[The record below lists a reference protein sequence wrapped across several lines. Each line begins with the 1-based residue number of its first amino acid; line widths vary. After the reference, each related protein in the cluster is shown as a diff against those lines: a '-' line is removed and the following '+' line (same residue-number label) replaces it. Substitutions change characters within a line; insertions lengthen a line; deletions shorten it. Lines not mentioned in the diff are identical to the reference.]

1 MTTFNLNSTRNV
13 GIIAHVDAG
22 KTTLTERILH
32 LSGAV
37 HRVGSVDAGTTT
49 TDHDPV
55 EQTKGI
61 TISSAAVHL
70 AWRGYGIDLIDTP
83 GHADFTIEVERS
95 LRVLDGAV
103 VVLDAVAGVQPQTE
117 KVWRQADAHSVPRL
131 VFVNKV
137 DRVGASL
144 DRCLCSLRERLQ
156 VHPVVIGY
164 AEGEQWVDVLE
175 VSEDPRREALIEA
188 CAELSPEVEAAFL
201 EDQPVSALQLQAALR
216 IGVLEGRIVPVLAGS
231 AAKAVGV
238 GPLLDA
244 MTTYLPAP
252 RAVTSS
258 AVLGFCFKVV
268 FPKFGQMS
276 FLRVYAG
283 SLRRGDAVWSAHA
296 GRQIRV
302 GRLVRLFGDR
312 LDDVEELGT
321 GTIGAMVGGGLRTG
335 DTLSDPLS
343 KAALEGVSAP
353 EPVVHLAIEPRR
365 PSDRERLEL
374 HLGRMLLED
383 PSLVRVRDPDT
394 GDELLGGVGAL
405 HLEVTLERLRARS
418 GVEVRAGRPKV
429 ALRSTARRAVER
441 RHRHVK
447 RSGGPG
453 QFAELVLRVEPRPTG
468 HGITFVNETRGGAV
482 PSEYISGVDK
492 GVREALARGPLDG
505 QPVTDV
511 QVSLLDGAAHSHD
524 SSELAFKVAAQDCL
538 RQLLLQADVVLLEPM
553 VSLEVTAHERCVGGV
568 VADVQRRRG
577 MLLGIDEVPGAKQVR
592 ARVPLAEMF
601 GYAGD
606 LASLSQGRAH
616 HEVGTLGYEVA
627 PVALQERLLKQA

>member
-1 MTTFNLNSTRNV
+1 MTTFNLLKTRNV

-22 KTTLTERILH
+22 KTTMTERILH
-32 LSGAV
+32 LTGAV
-37 HRVGSVDAGTTT
+37 HRAGSVDAGTTT

-55 EQTKGI
+55 EQDKGI

-70 AWRGYGIDLIDTP
+70 AWRGYSIDLIDTP

-103 VVLDAVAGVQPQTE
+103 VLLDAVAGVQPQTE
-117 KVWRQADAHSVPRL
+117 KVWRQADAHRVPRL
-131 VFVNKV
+131 VLVNKL
-137 DRVGASL
+137 DRAGASL
-144 DRCLCSLRERLQ
+144 DRCMDSLRKQLN

-164 AEGEQWVDVLE
+164 PVGDRWVDVLE
-175 VSEDPRREALIEA
+175 PSDDPRREALIEA

-201 EDQPVSALQLQAALR
+201 EDRPVSASALQAALR
-216 IGVLEGRIVPVLAGS
+216 LGVLEGRIVPVLAGS
-231 AAKAVGV
+231 AAQGVGV
-238 GPLLDA
+238 EPLLDA
-244 MTTYLPAP
+244 VTTYLPPP
-252 RAVTSS
+252 RPVESS
-258 AVLGFCFKVV
+258 EVLAFCFKVV

-276 FLRVYAG
+276 FLRMYAG

-312 LDDVEELGT
+312 LDDVEELPT

-335 DTLSDPLS
+335 DTLSDPAS
-343 KAALEGVSAP
+343 RVALEGVSAP
-353 EPVVHLAIEPRR
+353 EPIVHLAIEPRR

-383 PSLVRVRDPDT
+383 PSLVRLRDPDT

-405 HLEVTLERLRARS
+405 HLEVTLERLRGRS

-429 ALRSTARRAVER
+429 ALRSTVRRAVEL

-453 QFAELVLRVEPRPTG
+453 QFAELVLRVEPRPMG
-468 HGITFVNETRGGAV
+468 HGVTFVNETRGGAV
-482 PSEYISGVDK
+482 PSEYISGVEK
-492 GVREALARGPLDG
+492 GAREALARGPLDG

-524 SSELAFKVAAQDCL
+524 SSELAFKIAAQDCL
-538 RQLLLQADVVLLEPM
+538 RQALLQADAVLLEP
-553 VSLEVTAHERCVGGV
+553 VVCLEVTTPEGCVGGIV
-568 VADVQRRRG
+568 GDMQRRRG
-577 MLLGIDEVPGAKQVR
+577 VLLGIDEVPSGRRVR

-606 LASLSQGRAH
+606 LASMSQGRAQ
-616 HEVGTLGYEVA
+616 HEASPLGYEVA
-627 PVALQERLLKQA
+627 PGELQDRLLKQA